1 MEIFKNMSLF
11 VEIAKVSSFSGA
23 AGILGLPNSTVS
35 RRIADL
41 EREMGLRL
49 FKRTT
54 RRVELTESG
63 QIYFEHCK
71 RLIQEAQFAYE
82 EAANIQAKPIGLIR
96 VSMPGDLAVIYLID
110 MFAAFSMLYPN
121 IQFAL
126 DLTPKHVN
134 MVSDPVDVAIRIG
147 PSKDQ
152 NLIARPLAT
161 LSVGLYASLDYL
173 EARGEPKHPQDL
185 LKHDCL
191 RITDIPWTLSNGK
204 EGITL
209 NVTGKF
215 IANNPGM
222 LRQLALKGMGI
233 FPTAQK
239 LVETDVNENKLNRV
253 LPNWSAAPV
262 TVYAMTETRL
272 VSAKVR
278 VFLDYLTDYFS
289 KVK

>member
-11 VEIAKVSSFSGA
+11 VEVAKANSFSRA
-23 AGILGLPNSTVS
+23 AEILGVPNSTVS

-63 QIYFEHCK
+63 QAYFEHCK
-71 RLIQEAQFAYE
+71 RLIKEAQFAYE
-82 EAANIQAKPIGLIR
+82 EVANIQAKPSGLIR
-96 VSMPGDLAVIYLID
+96 ISMPGDLAVFYLGD
-110 MFAAFSMLYPN
+110 MFAEFSRLYPS

-126 DLTPKHVN
+126 DLTPTHVN
-134 MVSDPVDVAIRIG
+134 MVSEPVDVAIRIG

-152 NLIARPLAT
+152 NSIARPLVT
-161 LSVGLYASLDYL
+161 FSVGLYASPEYL
-173 EARGEPKHPQDL
+173 KKRGVPKRPQEL
-185 LKHDCL
+185 LEHDCL
-191 RITDIPWTLSNGK
+191 RITDIPWTLSDSK
-204 EGITL
+204 DSQVVP
-209 NVTGKF
+209 VTGTF

-222 LRQLALKGMGI
+222 LRKLAISGVGI
-233 FPTAQK
+233 VSSTEKFI
-239 LVETDVNENKLNRV
+239 ETDLQEKRLIRV
-253 LPNWSAAPV
+253 LPKWAAAPV
-262 TVYAMTETRL
+262 TVYAITETRL

-278 VFLDYLTDYFS
+278 VFLDYLSEYFA

>member
-11 VEIAKVSSFSGA
+11 VEVAKASSFSRA
-23 AGILGLPNSTVS
+23 AEMLGVPNSTVS

-63 QIYFEHCK
+63 QVYFEHCK

-82 EAANIQAKPIGLIR
+82 EVANIQAKPSGLIR
-96 VSMPGDLAVIYLID
+96 ISLPGDLAVFYLGD
-110 MFAAFSMLYPN
+110 MFAEFARQYPN

-126 DLTPKHVN
+126 DLSPTHVN
-134 MVSDPVDVAIRIG
+134 LVSDPVDVAIRIG

-152 NLIARPLAT
+152 NSITRPLIT
-161 LSVGLYASLDYL
+161 FSVGLYASPDYL
-173 EARGEPKHPQDL
+173 KNKGLPKQPQEL
-185 LKHDCL
+185 LEHDCL
-191 RITDIPWTLSNGK
+191 RIADIPWILSDGK
-204 EGITL
+204 DSQIVP
-209 NVTGKF
+209 VTGPF

-222 LRQLALKGMGI
+222 LRKLAISGVGI
-233 FPTAQK
+233 ISSTGKF
-239 LVETDVNENKLNRV
+239 VETDLQENTLIRV
-253 LPNWSAAPV
+253 LPKWSTAPV
-262 TVYAMTETRL
+262 TVYAITETRL

-278 VFLDYLTDYFS
+278 VFLDYLSDFFS
-289 KVK
+289 KVE

>member
-1 MEIFKNMSLF
+1 MSLF
-11 VEIAKVSSFSGA
+11 VEVAKASSFSRA
-23 AGILGLPNSTVS
+23 AEILGVPNSTVS
-35 RRIADL
+35 RRVADL

-63 QIYFEHCK
+63 QAYFEHCK

-82 EAANIQAKPIGLIR
+82 EVANIQAKPSGLIR
-96 VSMPGDLAVIYLID
+96 ISIPGDLAVFYLGD
-110 MFAAFSMLYPN
+110 MFSEFSRLYPS

-126 DLTPKHVN
+126 DLSPTHVN

-161 LSVGLYASLDYL
+161 FSVGLYASPDYL
-173 EARGEPKHPQDL
+173 KKRGVPKNPQEL
-185 LKHDCL
+185 LEHNCL
-191 RITDIPWTLSNGK
+191 RIIEAPWMLSDSENSQ
-204 EGITL
+204 IVP
-209 NVTGKF
+209 VTGTF

-222 LRQLALKGMGI
+222 LRKLAISGVGI
-233 FPTAQK
+233 ISSTEKF
-239 LVETDVNENKLNRV
+239 VETDLQERTLIRV
-253 LPNWSAAPV
+253 LPKWSTAPV
-262 TVYAMTETRL
+262 TVYAITETRL

-278 VFLDYLTDYFS
+278 VFLDYLSEFFS
-289 KVK
+289 KVE

>member
-11 VEIAKVSSFSGA
+11 VEIAKVSSFSRA
-23 AGILGLPNSTVS
+23 AAILGLPNSTVS

-63 QIYFEHCK
+63 HLYFKHCM
-71 RLIQEAQFAYE
+71 RLLQEAQFAYE
-82 EAANIQAKPIGLIR
+82 EVANIQANPIGVIR

-110 MFAAFSMLYPN
+110 MFAEFTMLYPN
-121 IQFAL
+121 LQFVF
-126 DLTPKHVN
+126 DLTPKHDD
-134 MVSDPVDVAIRIG
+134 MVSEAVDVAIRIG

-152 NLIARPLAT
+152 NLIARPLASF
-161 LSVGLYASLDYL
+161 SVGLYASPDYL
-173 EARGEPKHPQDL
+173 KLRGEPKHPQDL
-185 LKHDCL
+185 LQHDCL
-191 RITDIPWTLSNGK
+191 RITENPWVLNNGK
-204 EGITL
+204 EFCTL

-215 IANNPGM
+215 VANNPGM
-222 LRQLALKGMGI
+222 LRGLALKGTGI
-233 FPTAQK
+233 FPATQK
-239 LVETDVNENKLNRV
+239 LVEADINENKLIRV
-253 LPNWSAAPV
+253 LPKWSTAPV

-278 VFLDYLTDYFS
+278 VLLDFLSDHFS
-289 KVK
+289 KIY